1 MKKKILSVLCAALI
15 LLLTLQLPVKALQAD
30 PKTDAGNS
38 SYDVYDKGG
47 YLAVGDKDEVQS
59 LYDTLF
65 LNVGTKFVFLTTE
78 KDLPT
83 DENIPTDFPFLTDY
97 LEDDTP
103 CVMFLISDLTNTAT
117 VRAHKVSLSEEEL
130 GSLLDTMITSL
141 NAGEFLNAACKPALQ
156 AAEMIDSSFDPVEYR
171 DWLLGSTGTPN
182 PYSDTNSSKSED
194 AHLGYHIYD
203 QENLLSKEDAERLEQ
218 LFKEKSEEIG
228 VDIVFYTSS
237 WFSDEG
243 DEAATYL
250 GGVCRE
256 KGYGYGDERYVVMFG
271 ISTGNRYAMAYEW
284 SDNIRQYHRY
294 LQVELDDIFDSV
306 KSYLSTGMDMRFAN
320 RERSESAFADAAEKF
335 LDLAVKHSDQDDA
348 PYEAFDY
355 SDNYERYDLDGHRKT
370 NWGRFGLFGLIGAA
384 ISGIITGFTAAKHKP
399 KTVTDPEVYS
409 NRNQFAILESS
420 DNFRVRTTT
429 RVRMSSSSGG
439 GGGHSHGGGHG
450 GGGHGSGGHF

>member
-59 LYDTLF
+59 LYDDLF
-65 LNVGTKFVFLTTE
+65 LDVGTKFVFLTTE

-203 QENLLSKEDAERLEQ
+203 QELWM
-218 LFKEKSEEIG
+218 G
-228 VDIVFYTSS
+228 
-237 WFSDEG
+237 
-243 DEAATYL
+243 
-250 GGVCRE
+250 
-256 KGYGYGDERYVVMFG
+256 
-271 ISTGNRYAMAYEW
+271 
-284 SDNIRQYHRY
+284 
-294 LQVELDDIFDSV
+294 
-306 KSYLSTGMDMRFAN
+306 
-320 RERSESAFADAAEKF
+320 
-335 LDLAVKHSDQDDA
+335 
-348 PYEAFDY
+348 
-355 SDNYERYDLDGHRKT
+355 
-370 NWGRFGLFGLIGAA
+370 
-384 ISGIITGFTAAKHKP
+384 
-399 KTVTDPEVYS
+399 
-409 NRNQFAILESS
+409 
-420 DNFRVRTTT
+420 
-429 RVRMSSSSGG
+429 
-439 GGGHSHGGGHG
+439 
-450 GGGHGSGGHF
+450 